1 MYPQRTP
8 PESGMEKSGRRN
20 LISSQCL
27 ACYVNLPTSPRL
39 SCKRTSQFF
48 KSYQIGKENRPSI
61 TLSKCYILSRISS
74 SWKFESPLY
83 TIAQGGLVKRTHQVP
98 HIITNHPPSSLRT
111 LDKIW
116 TEIHCF
122 LQFFSFMRNDV
133 ICFINISSAEWT
145 LFCQPGLIPPACLL
159 PFFRRRRNSF
169 LCSQISTGPNQPI

>member
-1 MYPQRTP
+1 M
-8 PESGMEKSGRRN
+8 SGLLCQFANQSKA
-20 LISSQCL
+20 LL
-27 ACYVNLPTSPRL
+27 YA
-39 SCKRTSQFF
+39 TSQFF
-48 KSYQIGKENRPSI
+48 KSYRVGKKIDLQPHFPSV
-61 TLSKCYILSRISS
+61 TYSHVSHQAGSLNP
-74 SWKFESPLY
+74 PLY
-83 TIAQGGLVKRTHQVP
+83 TVAQGGLVKRTHQVP

-145 LFCQPGLIPPACLL
+145 LFCQPGLIPPASLL